1 MVNLGQEQEDG
12 LLAAGP
18 IDCGGTGVNLN
29 AEHISDEVS
38 FELLIRSDGSP
49 CGGGWGWRCLR
60 A

>member
-1 MVNLGQEQEDG
+1 MAVVVNLGQEQEDG

-38 FELLIRSDGSP
+38 FE
-49 CGGGWGWRCLR
+49 
-60 A
+60 